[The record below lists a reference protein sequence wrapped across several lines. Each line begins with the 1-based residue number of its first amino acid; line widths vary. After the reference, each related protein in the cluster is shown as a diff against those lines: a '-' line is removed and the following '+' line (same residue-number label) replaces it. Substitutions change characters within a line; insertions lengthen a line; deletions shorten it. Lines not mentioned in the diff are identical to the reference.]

1 MSIILVS
8 LMLVSMASSGC
19 MGLAVQ
25 REVMEGMREDPRED
39 IVPVEPLVQAHTFSQ
54 NECVLPGS
62 EDSNQETDC
71 YSNESRILVDET
83 VSKMLLDFSVSFEW
97 SATCLLYTSPSPRDR
112 G

>member
-1 MSIILVS
+1 MHRTATSIILVS

-39 IVPVEPLVQAHTFSQ
+39 IVPVEPLVQAHIFSQ

-71 YSNESRILVDET
+71 
-83 VSKMLLDFSVSFEW
+83 
-97 SATCLLYTSPSPRDR
+97 
-112 G
+112 